1 MKVLSVNK
9 LVAVASFGVMNI
21 FLSSGVMAAETTEIE
36 VSAEIPAADFHY
48 RPASPISGV
57 QEMEYNLLNSTL
69 EPLSY
74 TFSYKKGN
82 AQNGI
87 TAELNEDASLWDG
100 GAEKIAMVVDIDG
113 KAITQAN
120 PVEVV
125 GGSDNEEGSQVLTLT
140 PAEPTAGQTGSF
152 TSTVSLSFEAV
163 VP

>member
-1 MKVLSVNK
+1 MKMLSVNK

-36 VSAEIPAADFHY
+36 ISAEIPAADFHY

-57 QEMEYNLLNSTL
+57 QKMEYNLLNSKL
-69 EPLSY
+69 EPLVY

-82 AQNGI
+82 ALNSI
-87 TAELNEDASLWDG
+87 TAELTEDASLWDG
-100 GAEKIAMVVDIDG
+100 GSHKIAMVVDIDG
-113 KAITQAN
+113 KTITQAN

-125 GGSDNEEGSQVLTLT
+125 GGSESEEGSQVLTIT
-140 PAEPTAGQTGSF
+140 PDKPTAEQTGSF

-163 VP
+163 LP